1 MVTIDLLSLQPQ
13 LSLRS
18 EAGKKQ
24 IWDSIRKMWLVAT
37 PEELVRQL
45 LIRYLIRER
54 NYPANLIQQERKLMV
69 NKNVRRFDLLA
80 ANSLGEP
87 MLLAECK
94 SPEIKLSP
102 ATVRQI
108 SAYNW
113 ALDVPFLLITNGKTT
128 YCLRLKEEGREWIS
142 LARIPD
148 FEEADRL
155 SRQRLK

>member
-13 LSLRS
+13 LTFRS
-18 EAGKKQ
+18 EDGKRQ
-24 IWDSIRKMWLVAT
+24 MWDPIRKKWLVAT

-69 NKNVRRFDLLA
+69 NQNVRRFDLLA
-80 ANSLGEP
+80 ANRLGRP
-87 MLLAECK
+87 MLLVECK
-94 SPEIKLSP
+94 SPEINLSD

-113 ALDVPFLLITNGKTT
+113 VLSVPFLLITNGKTT
-128 YCLRLKEEGREWIS
+128 YCLRLKEEGRGWES

-148 FEEADRL
+148 FEEADRH
-155 SRQRLK
+155 SRQGLK